1 MQNWESEVE
10 QKEIWRENVETT
22 SYWRWKWGVRFK
34 LQKLVGCLVTCVD
47 GQWDLFYALGKEA
60 ARTFERWWR
69 CSLLF
74 LLRFLTGGASQHRAV
89 KCRYGF
95 IYKTC
100 QKRCLPSKV
109 ALPVLCKRSSMGV
122 NGLADCYSRIFT
134 INQAARI
141 KALGRRFLCQ
151 LRARTPEECIDLS
164 IQHSTAC
171 ILCHVALY
179 LETNLHSDFSA
190 FLSDGQLYEHSLLV
204 LVSSMSINCDV
215 SFLLCRV
222 IFKSSI
228 KQCRLSPSI

>member
-1 MQNWESEVE
+1 MLWAKRRHELLSDG
-10 QKEIWRENVETT
+10 
-22 SYWRWKWGVRFK
+22 GVAHFFFCSVFS
-34 LQKLVGCLVTCVD
+34 LVGPPSIGPWNV
-47 GQWDLFYALGKEA
+47 GMDLY
-60 ARTFERWWR
+60 
-69 CSLLF
+69 
-74 LLRFLTGGASQHRAV
+74 
-89 KCRYGF
+89 
-95 IYKTC
+95 TC

-122 NGLADCYSRIFT
+122 NGLADCYSRIFI
-134 INQAARI
+134 INQAVRI

-215 SFLLCRV
+215 SFLLCRF